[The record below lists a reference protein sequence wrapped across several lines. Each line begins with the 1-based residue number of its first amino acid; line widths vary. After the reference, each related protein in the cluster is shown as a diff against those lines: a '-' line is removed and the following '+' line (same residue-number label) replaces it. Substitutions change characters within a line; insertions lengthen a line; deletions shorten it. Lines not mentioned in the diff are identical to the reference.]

1 MRPRRAIRAGG
12 GTQKCR
18 QFHTKCVVVAVAAKL
33 LRRNPHFESK
43 CVNYLSESVVVES
56 CCWPGAVIGGRVFYL
71 DDIQVLDES
80 A

>member
-1 MRPRRAIRAGG
+1 MDSFSDPEITPCRADGRI
-12 GTQKCR
+12 
-18 QFHTKCVVVAVAAKL
+18 VVAVVVKL

-56 CCWPGAVIGGRVFYL
+56 CCWLGGGLGRYSLYL